1 MTVVSFRRSRGLV
14 WGVLVA
20 FAVFMTPAG
29 LAAKSGGAAP
39 EPGSLTGFV
48 FAKDGRT
55 PVPAAVVKIR
65 SLAESKEL
73 ASRPTDEYG
82 MYAIKDIPE
91 GRYIL
96 GVTSAN
102 EDFNLDYEIYVK
114 GGELGKLSLSLAPDA
129 VRAGDQEEG
138 VQSGEKATKKKGFF
152 NSTAGRIVIIAAAGV
167 GLYFLI
173 APHNESSPIR

>member
-1 MTVVSFRRSRGLV
+1 MTVLSFRRSRGLV
-14 WGVLVA
+14 WAVLVA
-20 FAVFMTPAG
+20 FAVFMTPTG

-55 PVPAAVVKIR
+55 PVQGAVVKIR
-65 SLAESKEL
+65 SLTDAKEFTSGPSDESGL
-73 ASRPTDEYG
+73 
-82 MYAIKDIPE
+82 YAVKDIPE
-91 GRYIL
+91 GRYLL
-96 GVTSAN
+96 GVTSAKD
-102 EDFNLDYEIYVK
+102 DFNLDYEIYVK

-129 VRAGDQEEG
+129 VRAGGQEEG

-152 NSTAGRIVIIAAAGV
+152 NSTAGRIVIVAAVGV

-173 APHNESSPIR
+173 APQNSPIR